1 MKIAIYGRL
10 LDASNVKFIQDLFDE
25 LSERKI
31 DFTIYDKFLPHL
43 RNRINFKKDIHSFKT
58 HTEIREDTDYLF
70 SLGGDGTLL
79 DTLSLIRDS
88 NIPVMGI
95 NIGRLGFLSSV
106 GKEEIKEAINSLER
120 GTYVVDQRDLIHLDS
135 SKPLFEDV
143 NYALNEFTIH
153 KKDTS
158 SMIIIHTYINGDY
171 LNSYWADGLIVATP
185 TGSTAYSLSCG
196 GPVIFP
202 TAKNFVITPVAPHHL
217 NVRPIIVPDNCV
229 ISFEMEGRS
238 DNFLC
243 TLDSRMR
250 TIDASYQ
257 LAIKKEKFTL
267 NLIRLQE
274 KNFLST
280 LRNKLLWGFD
290 KRN

>member
-25 LSERKI
+25 LSKKNI
-31 DFTIYDKFLPHL
+31 PVTIYEKFLPHIK
-43 RNRINFKKDIHSFKT
+43 NRIRFNSDFDTFLFHEDIRGKV
-58 HTEIREDTDYLF
+58 DYLF

-79 DTLSLIRDS
+79 DTVALIKDS
-88 NIPVMGI
+88 DIPVMGI
-95 NIGRLGFLSSV
+95 NVGRLGFLSSV
-106 GKEEIKEAINSLER
+106 SKEEIKDALDLLEK
-120 GTYVVDQRDLIHLDS
+120 GSYVLDKRDLLHLDS
-135 SKPLFEDV
+135 NKPIFEDV
-143 NYALNEFTIH
+143 NFALNEFTIH

-158 SMIIIHTYINGDY
+158 SMIVIHTYINGEF

-196 GPVIFP
+196 GPVIYP
-202 TAKNFVITPVAPHHL
+202 SAKNFVITPVSPHHL
-217 NVRPIIVPDNCV
+217 NVRPLVVPDNCI

-238 DNFLC
+238 ENFLC

-250 TIDASYQ
+250 TIDSTYQ
-257 LAIKKEKFTL
+257 LAVKKEAFTL

-274 KNFLST
+274 RNFLST
-280 LRNKLLWGFD
+280 LRSKLLWGFD

>member
-25 LSERKI
+25 LSERNI
-31 DFTIYDKFLPHL
+31 EFTIYDKFLPHL
-43 RNRINFKKDIHSFKT
+43 RNRINFKNDIHSFKT

-79 DTLSLIRDS
+79 DTLSLVRDS

-120 GTYVVDQRDLIHLDS
+120 GTYVVDHRDLIHLDS